1 MTDNEKEVFYLDFY
15 ETEQGTRWNWKK
27 GPFASEEFESERAAL
42 GALSDGRVKFSTL
55 DDEDLLGA
63 LDTSAEFNDDLLPP
77 FDYWLIDGITVLE
90 PNISGRLLGKL
101 PEFRIAPGMK
111 ALKMSTWDF
120 QALREDGDDDESN
133 DTEKIDQDTDQKA
146 NVATVKNHET
156 LVEKVQAYS
165 QRAEKLGVS
174 ANELQAAGSVVGQFG
189 IDDQLVQL
197 ILDDEKGPLIT
208 IYLSQNLAE
217 LEKLIQMPIIAATTH
232 IATVIKAKAGLVP
245 LK

>member
-1 MTDNEKEVFYLDFY
+1 MTLLFRFNIAYYIVQMSVPLSSKRYLKANFMIIDKN
-15 ETEQGTRWNWKK
+15 G
-27 GPFASEEFESERAAL
+27 RAV
-42 GALSDGRVKFSTL
+42 D
-55 DDEDLLGA
+55 
-63 LDTSAEFNDDLLPP
+63 LDTLIEVNGRKYTVID
-77 FDYWLIDGITVLE
+77 IDGNFIVATPINNGVKRRFS
-90 PNISGRLLGKL
+90 ISDLG
-101 PEFRIAPGMK
+101 M
-111 ALKMSTWDF
+111 TNT
-120 QALREDGDDDESN
+120 QDGDDDESN